1 VEVWGECCVLF
12 EFWWVGDLMGVRSYF
27 VQYRFIIPDSVK
39 HSSYTYQ
46 KLFRAIYG
54 YTQAVYKA
62 SGKTYHYHRAG
73 ILSNYPYI
81 RPGKNCVII
90 PPVAFQSLQDFFKT
104 GHNPTHNW
112 QEKGEWKCTYFL
124 NEKDMNE
131 KEVVVALENL
141 LSRKFVD
148 GSEGPVKLISEIK
161 RVYEKGGETEYKNQ
175 LIREV
180 QPILDLEWF
189 KLTYQQSQQLSE
201 LYSLVKQ
208 LKLGQS
214 SPVPQQTQQQAPTQ

>member
-1 VEVWGECCVLF
+1 MVI
-12 EFWWVGDLMGVRSYF
+12 RSYF

-62 SGKTYHYHRAG
+62 SGKTYHYHRSG

-90 PPVAFQSLQDFFKT
+90 PPAAFQSLQDFFKT

-124 NEKDMNE
+124 NEKDVNE
-131 KEVVVALENL
+131 KEVILALENL

-148 GSEGPVKLISEIK
+148 GSEGPAKLVSELK
-161 RVYEKGGETEYKNQ
+161 RVFEKGADLEYKNR
-175 LIREV
+175 LIREA
-180 QPILDLEWF
+180 QPIIDLEWF
-189 KLTYQQSQQLSE
+189 KLTYQQSSQLLE
-201 LYSLVKQ
+201 LYDIVKQ
-208 LKLGQS
+208 LKLN
-214 SPVPQQTQQQAPTQ
+214 PAQQRPTQQQNQQVQ